1 MLKKDQF
8 LEKVYDKYLSSD
20 YSYGVSNLN
29 PKREISVKTIEET
42 RDDEDKI
49 LQAIKARFEAI
60 KNDVDVIASIPRTDD
75 PDDFETPSAGAG
87 NSTGTPASTSLL
99 GENGGKI
106 FIPGFDP
113 DDPDALV
120 KEIETYIIGLI
131 PYLSR
136 SGDTIQPTIE
146 NGEDNVNQKDKSKI
160 DDIGTVFLFQLD
172 CEGLSYEELISES
185 LSDQTDL
192 DMDSSMAN
200 ATNADIAANVNGNA
214 NASGNEDDGNG
225 DYTNSD
231 SSVAGIEGNQRAA
244 DEKVQ
249 ALYECAMLELSW
261 LKVILTILKVLKQLK
276 KCLLLVLS
284 IVVPLVKIVA
294 RAASCWVDP
303 PAAAEAVQL
312 VLEKVAALMFKL
324 LGKLLQ
330 TLWDMLNLDCLSN
343 QTQSLLDQIK
353 QALADIQGIANTGT
367 AMSFAVKNSAED
379 ISNSVKVIKQAKDN
393 FNDTMSEYP
402 DKLKE
407 QMSKVFSSVDSIFA
421 NKDTWLNILP
431 DGAKS
436 LTNEISALVNNGAAA
451 QVQDMADAFQSSV
464 KAAEAAAKAVSKI
477 FSKEKDNLSKSTQ
490 DAEGAGATIT
500 GVKE

>member
-136 SGDTIQPTIE
+136 SGDNIQPTIN

-185 LSDQTDL
+185 LLNQTDL
-192 DMDSSMAN
+192 DMDSSIAN
-200 ATNADIAANVNGNA
+200 ATNADIAAN
-214 NASGNEDDGNG
+214 ASEGEDDDNG
-225 DYTNSD
+225 DYTSNS
-231 SSVAGIEGNQRAA
+231 SSAGIEGNQQAA

-353 QALADIQGIANTGT
+353 QALVDIQGIANTGT

-379 ISNSVKVIKQAKDN
+379 ISNSVKVIKQAKDD

-451 QVQDMADAFQSSV
+451 QVQDIADAFQNSV

-477 FSKEKDNLSKSTQ
+477 FSKEKDNLSKGTQ
-490 DAEGAGATIT
+490 DAESVGATIT